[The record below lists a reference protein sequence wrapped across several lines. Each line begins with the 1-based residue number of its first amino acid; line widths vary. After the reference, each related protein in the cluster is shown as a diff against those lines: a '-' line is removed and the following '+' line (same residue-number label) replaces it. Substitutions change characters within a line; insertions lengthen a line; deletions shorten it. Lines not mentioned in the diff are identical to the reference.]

1 MSARS
6 HTANSWARVNH
17 DLQFRSIIEK
27 VEALSEE
34 TRKTKQME
42 AETHQMVQYLQARLH
57 ALAAAVAELPGVFQ
71 SSVAEIIA
79 EQERL
84 HADLQLC
91 RQQMREHKAEVTA
104 MLIDVRQACG
114 TAVAADHTRAS
125 ERVAA
130 LEAQVEAAVAT
141 QQRLHLEAVEWNKTR
156 RRLVGRRLWPQ
167 PPDLQ
172 SDARPVAHA
181 LALPCLGSAGARG
194 GARRRRAR
202 AAGVGAAAARRRR
215 ELAHR
220 ARGAAALAGR
230 RRGGAG
236 ARVDAPAQSGAT
248 ALICA

>member
-156 RRLVGRRLWPQ
+156 RRLEHV
-167 PPDLQ
+167 
-172 SDARPVAHA
+172 
-181 LALPCLGSAGARG
+181 
-194 GARRRRAR
+194 
-202 AAGVGAAAARRRR
+202 
-215 ELAHR
+215 E
-220 ARGAAALAGR
+220 ARGADVREQLGSVRPRLDGAESSLTEHAAQLRSLAGGVAALEHEWTR
-230 RRGGAG
+230 RRNQ
-236 ARVDAPAQSGAT
+236 ARPR
-248 ALICA
+248 

>member
-125 ERVAA
+125 ERVDSRRS
-130 LEAQVEAAVAT
+130 AVS
-141 QQRLHLEAVEWNKTR
+141 L
-156 RRLVGRRLWPQ
+156 
-167 PPDLQ
+167 
-172 SDARPVAHA
+172 
-181 LALPCLGSAGARG
+181 
-194 GARRRRAR
+194 
-202 AAGVGAAAARRRR
+202 
-215 ELAHR
+215 
-220 ARGAAALAGR
+220 
-230 RRGGAG
+230 
-236 ARVDAPAQSGAT
+236 
-248 ALICA
+248 